1 MPVKLLLAKYKTSIT
16 GASKMEDGNVPLKL
30 LLAKLVKFNWLK
42 FAKTSGMVPF
52 RKLLL
57 TSKSTKMIQTWN
69 YVVSIDMRGET
80 GDN

>member
-1 MPVKLLLAKYKTSIT
+1 
-16 GASKMEDGNVPLKL
+16 
-30 LLAKLVKFNWLK
+30 LVKFNWLK